1 MHIVSIQGVDNE
13 LQNIDLNNPEF
24 QDAWD
29 VLQHTHRSVFLTGKA
44 GTGKSTFLKFIRDNT
59 KKKTVV
65 LAPTGIAAVN
75 VGGQTMHS
83 FFKIPF
89 KPMLPDDPDYS
100 NPARMRKMLRYTKEK
115 VKLIRELELIIIDEI
130 SMVRADIIDFVD
142 RVLRVYSGNMHEPF
156 GGKQLLLVGDIFQ
169 LEPVVTHDTRDILRR
184 FYRNFFFF
192 NARAF
197 DQINLVAIELRKI
210 YRQSDTD
217 FIALLDR
224 VRINRA
230 TSTDIARLNQRCN
243 PDYQEVSGDFAITL
257 ATRRDTVDSINDE
270 HMKALKTPEYVYEGT
285 IEGDFPENSLP
296 TALNLVL
303 KEGAQVI
310 FIRNDKQGR
319 WCNGTIGIVTR
330 LSENSVFVALET
342 GEEMRVEWEVWEN
355 MQYTYNEKEK
365 KVEEKVLG
373 SFSQIPI
380 KPAWALTVHRSQ
392 GLTFNHV
399 VIDFAGGAF
408 TGGQTYVALSRC
420 TSLEGITLLKPLS
433 ERDIIVNM
441 AVVEFS
447 RQFNNRQI
455 INEAMEQ
462 ERANQLYRRAV
473 HAFDNQEFEDCV
485 NYFADAMKIKDNL
498 QNDAVKRLISRKLNI
513 FKRQIR
519 TIERLKQVI
528 ESQKKT
534 LQELALEYAS
544 MGDQALAL
552 DDSGVVGEGST
563 HYGKRLDDIAIRS
576 AMANY
581 NKALRIVPDCIPA
594 MIGKARLLM
603 TLDQLESAEEE
614 LNKAIE
620 LDKNNYLAH
629 MTMAELMEQLKDVP
643 EAIKSYKRAA
653 RADKKRPEP
662 HERLQTIYEN
672 IGFED
677 LAEEE
682 QEIAER
688 LRKAIYKSKSSKRKK
703 K

>member
-1 MHIVSIQGVDNE
+1 MANDE

-44 GTGKSTFLKFIRDNT
+44 GTGKSTFLKYIRDNT

-89 KPMLPDDPDYS
+89 KPMVPDDPDYA

-142 RVLRVYSGNMHEPF
+142 RVLRVYSGNMREPF
-156 GGKQLLLVGDIFQ
+156 GGKQLLFVGDIFQ

-184 FYRNFFFF
+184 YYRNFFFF

-197 DQINLVAIELRKI
+197 EQINLVPIELRKI
-210 YRQSDTD
+210 YRQSDND

-230 TSTDIARLNQRCN
+230 TAPDMTQLNRRCN
-243 PDYQEVSGDFAITL
+243 PDYQEVNGEFAITL
-257 ATRRDTVDSINDE
+257 AT
-270 HMKALKTPEYVYEGT
+270 MKALKTPEYIYEGV

-296 TALNLVL
+296 TAYRLAL

-319 WCNGTIGIVTR
+319 WCNGTIGRVTR
-330 LSENSVFVALET
+330 LSDQSVYVALED
-342 GEEMRVEWEVWEN
+342 GAEMQVEWEVWEN

-392 GLTFNHV
+392 GLTFNRV

-433 ERDIIVNM
+433 ERDIIVNP

-447 RQFNNRQI
+447 RLFNNRQL

-462 ERANQLYRRAV
+462 ERANQLYRRAI
-473 HAFDNQEFEDCV
+473 HAFDHHEFEDCV
-485 NYFADAMKIKDNL
+485 NYFAEAMKIKDQL
-498 QNDAVKRLISRKLNI
+498 QNEAVKRLISKKLNI
-513 FKRQIR
+513 FKSQLRQ
-519 TIERLKQVI
+519 IERLKQVI
-528 ESQKKT
+528 DSQKKM
-534 LQELALEYAS
+534 LHSLALEYAA

-552 DDSGVVGEGST
+552 DDSGVVGEGGVP
-563 HYGKRLDDIAIRS
+563 YGKRLDDIAIRS
-576 AMANY
+576 ALANY
-581 NKALRIVPDCIPA
+581 NKALKIMPECIEA

-614 LNKAIE
+614 LNNALK
-620 LDKNNYLAH
+620 LDKDCYPAH
-629 MTMAELMEQLKDVP
+629 MTMAELMERHRDIP
-643 EAIKSYKRAA
+643 EAIKSYKKAA
-653 RADKKRPEP
+653 KADKKRPEP
-662 HERLQTIYEN
+662 HEHLQSIYEK
-672 IGFED
+672 IGLDD
-677 LAEEE
+677 LADDE

-688 LRKAIYKSKSSKRKK
+688 LRKNLYKSSKKK
-703 K
+703 KK

>member
-1 MHIVSIQGVDNE
+1 M
-13 LQNIDLNNPEF
+13 QNIDLNNPEF

-44 GTGKSTFLKFIRDNT
+44 GTGKSTFLRYIRDNI

-75 VGGQTMHS
+75 VGGQTIHS

-89 KPMLPDDPDYS
+89 KPMLPDDPDYA
-100 NPARMRKMLRYTKEK
+100 NPARMRKMLRYPKEK
-115 VKLIRELELIIIDEI
+115 VKLIRELDLIIIDEI
-130 SMVRADIIDFVD
+130 SMVRADIIDFID
-142 RVLRVYSGNMHEPF
+142 RVLRVYSGNMREPF

-169 LEPVVTHDTRDILRR
+169 LEPVVTQDMRDILRR
-184 FYRNFFFF
+184 YYKNFFFF

-197 DQINLVAIELRKI
+197 ELINLVAIELRKI
-210 YRQSDTD
+210 YRQSDSD

-224 VRINRA
+224 VRVNRA
-230 TSTDIARLNQRCN
+230 TSSDIARFNKRCN
-243 PDYQEVSGDFAITL
+243 PDYKEVSDEFAITL
-257 ATRRDTVDSINDE
+257 ATRRDTVDAINDE
-270 HMKALKTPEYVYEGT
+270 HMQALKTPEHIYEGA

-296 TALNLVL
+296 TAYHLTL

-310 FIRNDKQGR
+310 FIRNDKSGR
-319 WCNGTIGIVTR
+319 WCNGTIGKVTR
-330 LSENSVFVALET
+330 LNDNSVYVALEN
-342 GEEMRVEWEVWEN
+342 GNEVRVEWEVWEN

-380 KPAWALTVHRSQ
+380 KPAWALTVHKSQ

-433 ERDIIVNM
+433 ERDIIVHM

-462 ERANQLYRRAV
+462 ERANQLYRRAI
-473 HAFDNQEFEDCV
+473 HAFENLEFEDCV
-485 NYFADAMKIKDNL
+485 NYFAEAMKIKDQL
-498 QNDAVKRLISRKLNI
+498 QNEAVKRLISRKLNS
-513 FKRQIR
+513 FKRQMR
-519 TIERLKQVI
+519 TIERLNQVI

-534 LQELALEYAS
+534 LQSLALEYTS
-544 MGDQALAL
+544 MGNQALTFEN
-552 DDSGVVGEGST
+552 DGVVEEGSVP
-563 HYGKRLDDIAIRS
+563 YGNRLDDIAIRS
-576 AMANY
+576 ALANY
-581 NKALRIVPDCIPA
+581 NKALRIMPDCIEA
-594 MIGKARLLM
+594 MIGKARLMILI
-603 TLDQLESAEEE
+603 DQLEGAEEE
-614 LNKAIE
+614 LKKALE

-629 MTMAELMEQLKDVP
+629 MTMADLMERLKDIP
-643 EAIKSYKRAA
+643 EAIKSYKKAA
-653 RADKKRPEP
+653 KADKKQPAP
-662 HERLQTIYEN
+662 HDHLQAIYEK
-672 IGFED
+672 IGFDD
-677 LAEEE
+677 LADEE
-682 QEIAER
+682 QEIAKR
-688 LRKAIYKSKSSKRKK
+688 LRKAIQKTTSRRKK
-703 K
+703 KG

>member
-1 MHIVSIQGVDNE
+1 MADE
-13 LQNIDLNNPEF
+13 LQHIDLDNPEF
-24 QDAWD
+24 QDAWS
-29 VLQHTHRSVFLTGKA
+29 VIRKTHRSVFLTGKA
-44 GTGKSTFLKFIRDNT
+44 GTGKSTFLKYICANT
-59 KKKTVV
+59 TKNHIV

-89 KPMLPDDPDYS
+89 KPMVPDDPDYA
-100 NPARMRKMLRYTKEK
+100 NPTRMRKMLRYTKEK

-142 RVLRVYSGNMHEPF
+142 RVLRVYSGNMREPF

-184 FYRNFFFF
+184 YYKNFFFF

-197 DQINLVAIELRKI
+197 AQINLVAIELRKI
-210 YRQSDTD
+210 YRQSDND

-224 VRINRA
+224 IRINRA
-230 TSTDIARLNQRCN
+230 SSTDIACLNQRCN
-243 PDYQEVSGDFAITL
+243 PDYHEVNDDFVITL

-270 HMKALKTPEYVYEGT
+270 HMKALKTPEYVYEGA

-296 TALNLVL
+296 TAFNLAL

-310 FIRNDKQGR
+310 FIRNDKEGR
-319 WCNGTIGIVTR
+319 WCNGTIARITKLTDTR
-330 LSENSVFVALET
+330 VYVALEN
-342 GEEMRVEWEVWEN
+342 GKEMAVEREIWEN

-392 GLTFNHV
+392 GLTFNKV

-433 ERDIIVNM
+433 ERDIIVSM
-441 AVVEFS
+441 AVVDFS

-455 INEAMEQ
+455 IDEAMEH
-462 ERANQLYRRAV
+462 EHANQLYRRAV
-473 HAFDNQEFEDCV
+473 HAFENQEFEDCV
-485 NYFADAMKIKDNL
+485 NYFADAMKIRDNL
-498 QNDAVKRLISRKLNI
+498 QNPAVKRLISRKLNA
-513 FKRQIR
+513 FKKQVR

-534 LQELALEYAS
+534 LQELALEYVS
-544 MGDQALAL
+544 MGDQALAM
-552 DDSGVVGEGST
+552 DDSGVVEEGSVP
-563 HYGKRLDDIAIRS
+563 YGKRLDDIAIRS
-576 AMANY
+576 ALANY
-581 NKALRIVPDCIPA
+581 NKALRIVPNCIDA

-603 TLDQLESAEEE
+603 ALDQLESAEKE
-614 LNKAIE
+614 LEKALE
-620 LDKNNYLAH
+620 LDKTNYAVLFG
-629 MTMAELMEQLKDVP
+629 MGELMEQLHDVP
-643 EAIKSYKRAA
+643 EAIKFYKKAA
-653 RADKKRPEP
+653 KADKKRPEP
-662 HERLQTIYEN
+662 HDRLQTIYEK
-672 IGFED
+672 IGLDD
-677 LAEEE
+677 LADEE
-682 QEIAER
+682 QEIADR
-688 LRKAIYKSKSSKRKK
+688 LRKAIYKSKSNSKRKK
-703 K
+703 R

>member
-1 MHIVSIQGVDNE
+1 M
-13 LQNIDLNNPEF
+13 
-24 QDAWD
+24 
-29 VLQHTHRSVFLTGKA
+29 LQHTHRSVFLTGKA
-44 GTGKSTFLKFIRDNT
+44 GTGKSTFLRFIRDNT

-142 RVLRVYSGNMHEPF
+142 RVLRVYSGNMREPF

-184 FYRNFFFF
+184 YYKNFFFF

-197 DQINLVAIELRKI
+197 EQINLVPIELRKI
-210 YRQSDTD
+210 YRQSDND
-217 FIALLDR
+217 FIAMLDR
-224 VRINRA
+224 VRVNRA
-230 TSTDIARLNQRCN
+230 TAADMALLNQRWN
-243 PDYQEVSGDFAITL
+243 PDYQEINDGFAITL

-270 HMKALKTPEYVYEGT
+270 HMKALKTPEYVFEGA
-285 IEGDFPENSLP
+285 IEGDFPDNSLP
-296 TALNLVL
+296 TSFHLAL

-310 FIRNDKQGR
+310 FIRNDKEGR
-319 WCNGTIGIVTR
+319 WCNGTIGKVTR
-330 LSENSVFVALET
+330 LTDKSVYVALED
-342 GEEMRVEWEVWEN
+342 GAEMLVEREVWEN
-355 MQYTYNEKEK
+355 MQYSYNEKEK

-373 SFSQIPI
+373 SFSQIPL

-399 VIDFAGGAF
+399 VLDFAGGAF

-447 RQFNNRQI
+447 RQFNNRQL

-473 HAFDNQEFEDCV
+473 HAFDNQEFEECV
-485 NYFADAMKIKDNL
+485 RCFTEAMKIKDNI
-498 QNDAVKRLISRKLNI
+498 QNEAVKRLISRKLNV
-513 FKRQIR
+513 FKRQAR
-519 TIERLKQVI
+519 TIERLQQVI
-528 ESQKKT
+528 DSQKKT
-534 LQELALEYAS
+534 LHELALEYAS
-544 MGDQALAL
+544 MGDQALAI
-552 DDSGVVGEGST
+552 DDGGVVEEGSV
-563 HYGKRLDDIAIRS
+563 HYGRRLDDIAIRS

-581 NKALRIVPDCIPA
+581 NKALRIVPECIEA

-603 TLDQLESAEEE
+603 TLDQLEKAEEE
-614 LNKAIE
+614 LQHALQVDNK
-620 LDKNNYLAH
+620 NYLAL
-629 MTMAELMEQLKDVP
+629 MTMGELMEKFQDVP
-643 EAIKSYKRAA
+643 EAIKAYKNAA
-653 RADKKRPEP
+653 KSDKKRPEP
-662 HERLQTIYEN
+662 HDRLHEIYDR

-677 LAEEE
+677 LADEEL
-682 QEIAER
+682 EIANG
-688 LRKAIYKSKSSKRKK
+688 LRKALYMKNSKK
-703 K
+703 KNP

>member
-1 MHIVSIQGVDNE
+1 MAND
-13 LQNIDLNNPEF
+13 LQHIDLDNPEF
-24 QDAWD
+24 QDAWS
-29 VLQHTHRSVFLTGKA
+29 VLQRTHRSVFLTGKA
-44 GTGKSTFLKFIRDNT
+44 GTGKSTFLKYIRDNI

-89 KPMLPDDPDYS
+89 KPMVPDDPDYA

-142 RVLRVYSGNMHEPF
+142 RVLRVYSGNMREPF

-184 FYRNFFFF
+184 YYRNFFFF

-197 DQINLVAIELRKI
+197 SQINLVAIELRKI
-210 YRQSDTD
+210 YRQSDNA

-230 TSTDIARLNQRCN
+230 SSADMVRLNQRCN
-243 PDYQEVSGDFAITL
+243 PDYQDVSSEFAITL

-296 TALNLVL
+296 TAYRLVL

-319 WCNGTIGIVTR
+319 WCNGTIGKVTR
-330 LSENSVFVALET
+330 LNEQSVFVALEN
-342 GEEMRVEWEVWEN
+342 GNEMRVEWEVWEN

-365 KVEEKVLG
+365 KVEETVLG

-447 RQFNNRQI
+447 HQFNNRQVI
-455 INEAMEQ
+455 DEAMEQ

-473 HAFDNQEFEDCV
+473 HAFDNQEFEECV
-485 NYFADAMKIKDNL
+485 NCFSDAMKIRDNL
-498 QNDAVKRLISRKLNI
+498 QDPTVKRLISRKLNT
-513 FKRQIR
+513 FKQQVRM
-519 TIERLKQVI
+519 IERLKQVI
-528 ESQKKT
+528 EGQKKT
-534 LQELALEYAS
+534 LQELALEYVS
-544 MGDQALAL
+544 MGDQALAM
-552 DDSGVVGEGST
+552 DGSGVVEEGSVP
-563 HYGKRLDDIAIRS
+563 YGKRLDDITIRS
-576 AMANY
+576 ALANY
-581 NKALRIVPDCIPA
+581 NKALRIVPDCIEA
-594 MIGKARLLM
+594 MIGKAKLLM
-603 TLDQLESAEEE
+603 TLDQLDQAKKE
-614 LNKAIE
+614 LERALE
-620 LDKNNYLAH
+620 LDKNNYSAH
-629 MTMAELMEQLKDVP
+629 FFMADLMEQEHDVP
-643 EAIKSYKRAA
+643 EAIKYYKKAA
-653 RADKKRPEP
+653 KADKKRPEP
-662 HERLQTIYEN
+662 HNRLQKIYEK
-672 IGFED
+672 IGLDD
-677 LAEEE
+677 LADEE
-682 QEIAER
+682 QEIANR
-688 LRKAIYKSKSSKRKK
+688 MRRAIYKSKSASKRKK
-703 K
+703 R

>member
-1 MHIVSIQGVDNE
+1 MDNE

-44 GTGKSTFLKFIRDNT
+44 GTGKSTFLRFIRDNT

-89 KPMLPDDPDYS
+89 KPMVPDDPDYA

-115 VKLIRELELIIIDEI
+115 VKLIQQLELIIIDEI

-142 RVLRVYSGNMHEPF
+142 RVLRVYSGNMREPF

-184 FYRNFFFF
+184 YYRNFFFF

-197 DQINLVAIELRKI
+197 AQINLVAIELRKI
-210 YRQSDTD
+210 YRQSDND

-230 TSTDIARLNQRCN
+230 TSADMARLNQRCN
-243 PDYQEVSGDFAITL
+243 PNYQEVNDDFAITL

-270 HMKALKTPEYVYEGT
+270 HMRALKTPEQIYEGE

-296 TALNLVL
+296 TAYNLAL

-310 FIRNDKQGR
+310 FIRNDKDGR
-319 WCNGTIGIVTR
+319 WCNGTIAMVTR
-330 LSENSVFVALET
+330 LSESRVYVALES
-342 GEEMRVEWEVWEN
+342 GEEMAVEPEVWEN

-373 SFSQIPI
+373 SFSQIPL

-392 GLTFNHV
+392 GLTFNKV

-447 RQFNNRQI
+447 RQFNNRQV

-473 HAFDNQEFEDCV
+473 HAFDNQEYEECV
-485 NYFADAMKIKDNL
+485 RCFADAMKIKDNL
-498 QNDAVKRLISRKLNI
+498 QNEAVKRLISKKLNS
-513 FKRQIR
+513 FKKHVR

-534 LQELALEYAS
+534 LQGLALEYAA
-544 MGDQALAL
+544 MGDQALAM
-552 DDSGVVGEGST
+552 DNSGVVEEGRAP
-563 HYGKRLDDIAIRS
+563 YGNRLDDIAIRS
-576 AMANY
+576 ALANY
-581 NKALRIVPDCIPA
+581 NKALRIMPECIEA
-594 MIGKARLLM
+594 MVGKAKLLM
-603 TLDQLESAEEE
+603 TLDQLENAEKDL
-614 LNKAIE
+614 LNALDI
-620 LDKNNYLAH
+620 DKNYYPAH
-629 MTMAELMEQLKDVP
+629 MTMGELMEKLHDIP

-653 RADKKRPEP
+653 KADKKRPEP
-662 HERLQTIYEN
+662 HDRLQAIYEK
-672 IGFED
+672 IGLDD
-677 LAEEE
+677 LADDE
-682 QEIAER
+682 QEIADR
-688 LRKAIYKSKSSKRKK
+688 LRKALYKQSKK
-703 K
+703 KK

>member
-1 MHIVSIQGVDNE
+1 MSSDE
-13 LQNIDLNNPEF
+13 LQHIDLDNPEF
-24 QDAWD
+24 QDAWG
-29 VLQHTHRSVFLTGKA
+29 VLQRTHRSVFLTGKA
-44 GTGKSTFLKFIRDNT
+44 GTGKSTFLKYICANI

-115 VKLIRELELIIIDEI
+115 VKLIQQLDLIVIDEI

-142 RVLRVYSGNMHEPF
+142 RVLRVYSGNMREPF

-184 FYRNFFFF
+184 YYKNFFFF
-192 NARAF
+192 NARVF
-197 DQINLVAIELRKI
+197 EHINLVSIELRKI
-210 YRQSDTD
+210 YRQNDSE
-217 FIALLDR
+217 FISLLDR
-224 VRINRA
+224 VRVNRA
-230 TSTDIARLNQRCN
+230 TQADMARLNQRCN
-243 PDYQEVSGDFAITL
+243 PDYQEVNDQFVITL

-270 HMKALKTPEYVYEGT
+270 HMKALKTPEYVYEGA

-296 TALNLVL
+296 TAFNLAL

-310 FIRNDKQGR
+310 FIRNDKEGR
-319 WCNGTIGIVTR
+319 WCNGTIGKVTR
-330 LSENSVFVALET
+330 LSETSVFVALEN
-342 GEEMRVEWEVWEN
+342 GEEMLVEREVWEN
-355 MQYTYNEKEK
+355 MQYTYNEKDK

-420 TSLEGITLLKPLS
+420 TSMEGITLLKPLS

-455 INEAMEQ
+455 INEAIEQ
-462 ERANQLYRRAV
+462 ERANQLYLRAV
-473 HAFDNQEFEDCV
+473 HAFDHQEYEDCV
-485 NYFADAMKIKDNL
+485 NHFADAMKIKDQL
-498 QNDAVKRLISRKLNI
+498 QNPAVKRLISKKLNT
-513 FKRQIR
+513 FKMKLK
-519 TIERLKQVI
+519 EMDRLRAVI
-528 ESQKKT
+528 ESQKKM
-534 LQELALEYAS
+534 LHSLAQEYAS
-544 MGDQALAL
+544 LGDQALSL
-552 DDSGVVGEGST
+552 DESGVVGEGSAP
-563 HYGKRLDDIAIRS
+563 YGKRLDDIAIRS

-581 NKALRIVPDCIPA
+581 NKALRIMPDCIQA
-594 MIGKARLLM
+594 LLGKARLLM
-603 TLDQLESAEEE
+603 AIDELDSAEQE
-614 LNKAIE
+614 LIKA
-620 LDKNNYLAH
+620 LDLDRNNYQAH
-629 MTMAELMEQLKDVP
+629 VTMGELMEQNRDIP
-643 EAIKSYKRAA
+643 EAIKSYKKAA
-653 RADKKRPEP
+653 KADKIMPLP
-662 HERLQTIYEN
+662 HERLQAIYEK

-677 LAEEE
+677 LAEAE

-688 LRKAIYKSKSSKRKK
+688 LSKALYKSKSKK
-703 K
+703 KKKP

>member
-1 MHIVSIQGVDNE
+1 MVIDE

-29 VLQHTHRSVFLTGKA
+29 VLQRTHRSVFLTGKA
-44 GTGKSTFLKFIRDNT
+44 GTGKSTFLKYIRDNI
-59 KKKTVV
+59 KKKAVV

-89 KPMLPDDPDYS
+89 KPLVPDDPDYA

-115 VKLIRELELIIIDEI
+115 VKLIRELDLIIIDEI

-142 RVLRVYSGNMHEPF
+142 RVLRIYSGNMREPF

-184 FYRNFFFF
+184 YYKNFFFF

-197 DQINLVAIELRKI
+197 EQINLVSIELRKI
-210 YRQSDTD
+210 YRQSDSE

-224 VRINRA
+224 VRVNRA
-230 TSTDIARLNQRCN
+230 THADMLHLNQRCN
-243 PDYQEVSGDFAITL
+243 PDYQEVNDNFAVTL

-270 HMKALKTPEYVYEGT
+270 HMKALKTPEFLYEGV

-296 TALNLVL
+296 TAYNLVL

-310 FIRNDKQGR
+310 FIRNDKDGR
-319 WCNGTIGIVTR
+319 WCNGTIGKVTR
-330 LSENSVFVALET
+330 LSDNSVFVALENGT
-342 GEEMRVEWEVWEN
+342 EMRVGWEVWEN
-355 MQYTYNEKEK
+355 MQYTYNEKDK

-373 SFSQIPI
+373 TFSQIPI

-420 TSLEGITLLKPLS
+420 TSMEGITLLKPLS

-447 RQFNNRQI
+447 RMFNNRQL
-455 INEAMEQ
+455 INEAMEH

-473 HAFDNQEFEDCV
+473 HAFEHQEFEDCV
-485 NYFADAMKIKDNL
+485 NYFAEAMKIKDQL
-498 QNDAVKRLISRKLNI
+498 QNESVKRLISRKLNV
-513 FKRQIR
+513 FKKQVNEIN
-519 TIERLKQVI
+519 RLKQVI
-528 ESQKKT
+528 DSQKKT
-534 LQELALEYAS
+534 LHSLALEYAS
-544 MGDQALAL
+544 LGDQALSI
-552 DDSGVVGEGST
+552 DESGVVGEGSVT
-563 HYGKRLDDIAIRS
+563 YGKRLDDIAIRS
-576 AMANY
+576 ALANY
-581 NKALRIVPDCIPA
+581 NKALRIMPECIEA
-594 MIGKARLLM
+594 MIGKSRLLM
-603 TLDQLESAEEE
+603 AIDQPESAEQE
-614 LNKAIE
+614 LTKVLE
-620 LDKNNYLAH
+620 LDKNNYKAL
-629 MTMAELMEQLKDVP
+629 MVMGELMEHNRDIP
-643 EAIKSYKRAA
+643 EAIKSYKKASK
-653 RADKKRPEP
+653 ADKSQPGP
-662 HERLQTIYEN
+662 HDRLQAIYES
-672 IGFED
+672 IGFDD
-677 LAEEE
+677 LAEKE
-682 QEIAER
+682 QEIAAR
-688 LRKAIYKSKSSKRKK
+688 LRKAMYKSKKRKK
-703 K
+703 

>member
-1 MHIVSIQGVDNE
+1 MAND
-13 LQNIDLNNPEF
+13 LQHIDLDNPEF
-24 QDAWD
+24 QDAWS
-29 VLQHTHRSVFLTGKA
+29 VISKTHSSVFLTGKA
-44 GTGKSTFLKFIRDNT
+44 GTGKSTFLKYICANT
-59 KKKTVV
+59 KKEHVV

-75 VGGQTMHS
+75 VGGQTLHS

-89 KPMLPDDPDYS
+89 KPMVPDDPDYA

-115 VKLIRELELIIIDEI
+115 VKLIQKLELIIIDEI

-142 RVLRVYSGNMHEPF
+142 RVLRVYSGNMREPF

-184 FYRNFFFF
+184 YYKNFFFF

-210 YRQSDTD
+210 YRQNDSR

-224 VRINRA
+224 VRVNQA
-230 TSTDIARLNQRCN
+230 SPTDIACLNQRCA
-243 PDYQEVSGDFAITL
+243 PDYREVSDHFAITL

-270 HMKALKTPEYVYEGT
+270 HMKALKTPEYVYEGA

-296 TALNLVL
+296 TAYHLAL

-310 FIRNDKQGR
+310 FIRNDKEGR
-319 WCNGTIGIVTR
+319 WYNGTIAKVTR
-330 LSENSVFVALET
+330 LTDTAVYVALED
-342 GEEMRVEWEVWEN
+342 GEEMTVEREVWEN

-373 SFSQIPI
+373 SFAQIPI

-392 GLTFNHV
+392 GLTFNNV
-399 VIDFAGGAF
+399 IIDFAGGAF

-420 TSLEGITLLKPLS
+420 TTMEGITLLKPLS

-455 INEAMEQ
+455 INEAMQ
-462 ERANQLYRRAV
+462 NERANQLYRRAV
-473 HAFDNQEFEDCV
+473 HAFDNQEFEECV
-485 NYFADAMKIKDNL
+485 KCFADAMKLRDNL
-498 QNDAVKRLISRKLNI
+498 QNPAVKRLISKKLNI
-513 FKRQIR
+513 FKKQIR

-528 ESQKKT
+528 DSQKKT
-534 LQELALEYAS
+534 LQELALEYVS
-544 MGDQALAL
+544 MGDQALAM
-552 DDSGVVGEGST
+552 DDSGVVEEGSV

-576 AMANY
+576 ALANY
-581 NKALRIVPDCIPA
+581 NKALRIVPDCIDA

-603 TLDQLESAEEE
+603 ALDQLESAEKE
-614 LNKAIE
+614 LKKALE
-620 LDKNNYLAH
+620 LGKNNYSVLFS
-629 MTMAELMEQLKDVP
+629 MGELMEQLHDVP
-643 EAIKSYKRAA
+643 EAIKFHKRAA
-653 RADKKRPEP
+653 KADKKRPEP
-662 HERLQTIYEN
+662 HDQLQAIYEK
-672 IGFED
+672 IGLDD
-677 LAEEE
+677 LADEEK
-682 QEIAER
+682 EIADR
-688 LRKAIYKSKSSKRKK
+688 LRKAIYKSKSGSKRKK
-703 K
+703 R

>member
-1 MHIVSIQGVDNE
+1 MANEE

-44 GTGKSTFLKFIRDNT
+44 GTGKSTFLKYIRDNT

-89 KPMLPDDPDYS
+89 KPMVPDDPDYS

-115 VKLIRELELIIIDEI
+115 VKLIQQLELIIIDEI

-142 RVLRVYSGNMHEPF
+142 RVLRVYSGNMREPF
-156 GGKQLLLVGDIFQ
+156 GGKQLLFVGDIFQ

-184 FYRNFFFF
+184 YYRNFFFF

-197 DQINLVAIELRKI
+197 EQINLVPIELRKI
-210 YRQSDTD
+210 YRQSDSD

-230 TSTDIARLNQRCN
+230 TPADMSRLNLRCN
-243 PDYQEVSGDFAITL
+243 PDYQEVNGEFAITL

-270 HMKALKTPEYVYEGT
+270 HMKALKTPEFVYEGV

-296 TALNLVL
+296 TAFQLAL

-319 WCNGTIGIVTR
+319 WCNGTIGRVTR
-330 LSENSVFVALET
+330 LSDQSVYVALEN
-342 GEEMRVEWEVWEN
+342 GAEMQVEWEIWEN
-355 MQYTYNEKEK
+355 MQYSYNEKEK

-373 SFSQIPI
+373 SFSQLPL

-392 GLTFNHV
+392 GLTFSRV

-433 ERDIIVNM
+433 ERDIIVNP

-447 RQFNNRQI
+447 RQFNNRQL

-462 ERANQLYRRAV
+462 ERANQLYRRAI
-473 HAFDNQEFEDCV
+473 HAFDHHEYEDCV
-485 NYFADAMKIKDNL
+485 NYFADAMKIKDEL
-498 QNDAVKRLISRKLNI
+498 QNEAVKRLISKKLNS
-513 FKRQIR
+513 FKSQLR
-519 TIERLKQVI
+519 TIERLKEVI

-534 LQELALEYAS
+534 LQSLALEYVA

-552 DDSGVVGEGST
+552 DESGVVGEGSVP
-563 HYGKRLDDIAIRS
+563 YGKRLDDIAIRS
-576 AMANY
+576 ALANY
-581 NKALRIVPDCIPA
+581 NKALRIMPDCIDA
-594 MIGKARLLM
+594 MIGKAALLM
-603 TLDQLESAEEE
+603 TLDQLESAEDE
-614 LNKAIE
+614 LKKALE
-620 LDKNNYLAH
+620 LDKNCYQAH
-629 MTMAELMEQLKDVP
+629 MVMAELMEKMRDIP
-643 EAIKSYKRAA
+643 EAIKSYKKAA
-653 RADKKRPEP
+653 KADKKRPEP
-662 HERLQTIYEN
+662 HERLQSIYEK
-672 IGFED
+672 IGLDD
-677 LAEEE
+677 LAEDE

-688 LRKAIYKSKSSKRKK
+688 LRKALYKSAKRKK

>member
-1 MHIVSIQGVDNE
+1 MLGTAVANDE

-29 VLQHTHRSVFLTGKA
+29 VLQRTHRSVFLTGKA
-44 GTGKSTFLKFIRDNT
+44 GTGKSTFLRFIRENT

-89 KPMLPDDPDYS
+89 KPMLPDDPDYA

-142 RVLRVYSGNMHEPF
+142 RVLRVYSGNMREPF

-169 LEPVVTHDTRDILRR
+169 LEPVVTHDTKDILRR
-184 FYRNFFFF
+184 YYKNFFFF

-197 DQINLVAIELRKI
+197 DQIYLVPIELRKI
-210 YRQSDTD
+210 YRQSDND

-224 VRINRA
+224 VRVNRA
-230 TSTDIARLNQRCN
+230 TAADIARLNQRCN
-243 PDYQEVSGDFAITL
+243 PDYKEVNDEFAITL

-270 HMKALKTPEYVYEGT
+270 HMQALKTPEFLYEGV

-319 WCNGTIGIVTR
+319 WCNGTIGKVTR
-330 LSENSVFVALET
+330 LSDSSVFVALEN
-342 GEEMRVEWEVWEN
+342 GNEIRVEWEVWEN

-420 TSLEGITLLKPLS
+420 TTLEGITLLKPLS

-441 AVVEFS
+441 AVVDFS

-473 HAFDNQEFEDCV
+473 HAFDNQEFGDCV
-485 NYFADAMKIKDNL
+485 NYFAEAMKIKDNL
-498 QNDAVKRLISRKLNI
+498 QNDAVKRLISRKLNS
-513 FKRQIR
+513 FKKHLL
-519 TIERLKQVI
+519 TIDRLKEVI
-528 ESQKKT
+528 ESQKKM
-534 LQELALEYAS
+534 LHSLALEYAA

-552 DDSGVVGEGST
+552 DESGVVGEGGVP
-563 HYGKRLDDIAIRS
+563 YNKRLDDITIRS

-581 NKALRIVPDCIPA
+581 NKALRIMPECVEA
-594 MIGKARLLM
+594 MIGKAKLLM

-614 LNKAIE
+614 LIKA
-620 LDKNNYLAH
+620 LNQDKNCYPAH
-629 MTMAELMEQLKDVP
+629 MAMAELMERFRDIP
-643 EAIKSYKRAA
+643 EAIKAYKRAA
-653 RADKKRPEP
+653 KADKKRPEP
-662 HERLQTIYEN
+662 HDRLQNIYEK
-672 IGFED
+672 IGLED

-688 LRKAIYKSKSSKRKK
+688 LRKTLYKPSAKRKK

>member
-1 MHIVSIQGVDNE
+1 MANDE
-13 LQNIDLNNPEF
+13 LHHIDLNNPEF

-44 GTGKSTFLKFIRDNT
+44 GTGKSTFLRFIRDNI

-89 KPMLPDDPDYS
+89 KPMVPDDPDYS

-142 RVLRVYSGNMHEPF
+142 RVLRVYSGNMREPF

-169 LEPVVTHDTRDILRR
+169 LEPVITHDARDILRR
-184 FYRNFFFF
+184 YYRNFFFF
-192 NARAF
+192 NAHAF
-197 DQINLVAIELRKI
+197 EQINLVSIELRKI
-210 YRQSDTD
+210 YRQTD
-217 FIALLDR
+217 SYFIALLDR
-224 VRINRA
+224 VRVNCA
-230 TSTDIARLNQRCN
+230 TANDMAILNQRYN
-243 PDYQEVSGDFAITL
+243 IDYQEVGNEFAITL

-270 HMKALKTPEYVYEGT
+270 HMKALKTPEFVYEGA

-310 FIRNDKQGR
+310 FIRNDKKGR
-319 WCNGTIGIVTR
+319 WCNGTIGRVTC
-330 LSENSVFVALET
+330 LSDQTVYVALED
-342 GEEMRVEWEVWEN
+342 GDEVQVEWEVWEN

-392 GLTFNHV
+392 GLTFNRV

-433 ERDIIVNM
+433 ERDIIVNP

-447 RQFNNRQI
+447 RQFNDRQR

-485 NYFADAMKIKDNL
+485 SYFAEAMKIKDKL
-498 QNDAVKRLISRKLNI
+498 QNEAVKRLISRKLYS
-513 FKRQIR
+513 FKKHVR
-519 TIERLKQVI
+519 TIERMKQVI
-528 ESQKKT
+528 ENQKKT
-534 LQELALEYAS
+534 LQSLAMEYAS

-552 DDSGVVGEGST
+552 DESGVVGEGSA
-563 HYGKRLDDIAIRS
+563 HYGKRLDDVAIRS
-576 AMANY
+576 ALANY
-581 NKALRIVPDCIPA
+581 NKALRIMPDCIDA
-594 MIGKARLLM
+594 MVGKARLLM
-603 TLDQLESAEEE
+603 TLDQLESAETE
-614 LNKAIE
+614 LNNAISVDENCYRAWMTFGE
-620 LDKNNYLAH
+620 LY
-629 MTMAELMEQLKDVP
+629 ELLHDVP
-643 EAIKSYKRAA
+643 EAIKAYKKAA
-653 RADKKRPEP
+653 KVDKKQPAP
-662 HERLQTIYEN
+662 HERLQAIYEK

-677 LAEEE
+677 LAEDE

-688 LRKAIYKSKSSKRKK
+688 LRKALYRQANKK
-703 K
+703 KKK

>member
-1 MHIVSIQGVDNE
+1 ME
-13 LQNIDLNNPEF
+13 NIDLNNPEF

-44 GTGKSTFLKFIRDNT
+44 GTGKSTFLKYIRANT
-59 KKKTVV
+59 KKKTIV

-89 KPMLPDDPDYS
+89 KPMVPDDPDYS

-142 RVLRVYSGNMHEPF
+142 RVLRVYSGNMREPF

-169 LEPVVTHDTRDILRR
+169 LEPVVTHDMRDILRR
-184 FYRNFFFF
+184 YYQNFFFF

-197 DQINLVAIELRKI
+197 EQINLVPIELRKI
-210 YRQSDTD
+210 YRQSDSD

-230 TSTDIARLNQRCN
+230 TTADISRLNQRCN
-243 PDYQEVSGDFAITL
+243 PDYQEINDSFVITL

-270 HMKALKTPEYVYEGT
+270 HMNALKTPESVYEGA

-296 TALNLVL
+296 TAYNLVI

-310 FIRNDKQGR
+310 FIRNDKEGR
-319 WCNGTIGIVTR
+319 WCNGTIGLVTHLTSDR
-330 LSENSVFVALET
+330 VFVALES
-342 GEEMRVEWEVWEN
+342 GEEMEVMPEIWEN
-355 MQYTYNEKEK
+355 MQYSYNEKEK

-373 SFSQIPI
+373 TFTQIPL
-380 KPAWALTVHRSQ
+380 KPAWALTVHKSQ
-392 GLTFNHV
+392 GLTFNRV

-441 AVVEFS
+441 AVVDFS

-455 INEAMEQ
+455 INDAMEQ

-473 HAFDNQEFEDCV
+473 HAFDHHEFEECV
-485 NYFADAMKIKDNL
+485 RCFTEAMKIKDSI
-498 QNDAVKRLISRKLNI
+498 QDEAVKRLIIIKLNT
-513 FKRQIR
+513 FKKQLR
-519 TIERLKQVI
+519 TIERLQEVI
-528 ESQKKT
+528 DSQQKM
-534 LQELALEYAS
+534 LRELALEYAT
-544 MGDQALAL
+544 MGDQALAM
-552 DDSGVVGEGST
+552 DGVVGEGSVT
-563 HYGKRLDDIAIRS
+563 YGMRHDDIAIRS
-576 AMANY
+576 ALANY
-581 NKALRIVPDCIPA
+581 NKALRILPDCLPA
-594 MIGKARLLM
+594 MLGKARLM
-603 TLDQLESAEEE
+603 MALDQFETAEQELKNALE
-614 LNKAIE
+614 I
-620 LDKNNYLAH
+620 DKNCYEAH
-629 MTMAELMEQLKDVP
+629 MILGELREQQSDIPK
-643 EAIKSYKRAA
+643 AIKSYKRAA
-653 RADKKRPEP
+653 KADKKQPGP
-662 HERLQTIYEN
+662 HERLQAIYEKV
-672 IGFED
+672 GLDD
-677 LAEEE
+677 LADEE
-682 QEIAER
+682 QEIAQR
-688 LRKAIYKSKSSKRKK
+688 LRKALFKSKSKRKK

>member
-1 MHIVSIQGVDNE
+1 MADE
-13 LQNIDLNNPEF
+13 LQHIDLDNPEF
-24 QDAWD
+24 QDAWS
-29 VLQHTHRSVFLTGKA
+29 VIRKTHRSVFLTGKA
-44 GTGKSTFLKFIRDNT
+44 GTGKSTFLKYICANT
-59 KKKTVV
+59 TKNHIV

-89 KPMLPDDPDYS
+89 KPMVPDDPDYA
-100 NPARMRKMLRYTKEK
+100 NPTRMRKMLRYTKEK

-142 RVLRVYSGNMHEPF
+142 RVLRVYSGNMREPF

-184 FYRNFFFF
+184 YYKNFFFF

-197 DQINLVAIELRKI
+197 AQINLVAIELRKI
-210 YRQSDTD
+210 YRQSDND

-224 VRINRA
+224 IRINRA
-230 TSTDIARLNQRCN
+230 SSTDIARLNQRCN
-243 PDYQEVSGDFAITL
+243 PDYHEVNDDFVITL
-257 ATRRDTVDSINDE
+257 ATRRDTVDSINDD
-270 HMKALKTPEYVYEGT
+270 HMKALKTPEYVYEGA

-296 TALNLVL
+296 TAYNLAL

-310 FIRNDKQGR
+310 FIRNDKEGR
-319 WCNGTIGIVTR
+319 WCNGTIARITKLTDTR
-330 LSENSVFVALET
+330 VYVALEN
-342 GEEMRVEWEVWEN
+342 GKEMAVEREIWEN

-392 GLTFNHV
+392 GLTFNKV

-433 ERDIIVNM
+433 ERDIIVSM
-441 AVVEFS
+441 AVVDFS

-455 INEAMEQ
+455 IDEAMEH

-485 NYFADAMKIKDNL
+485 NCFADAMKIRDNL
-498 QNDAVKRLISRKLNI
+498 QNPAVKRLITRKLNT
-513 FKRQIR
+513 FKKQVR

-534 LQELALEYAS
+534 LQELALEYVS
-544 MGDQALAL
+544 MGDQALAM
-552 DDSGVVGEGST
+552 DDSGVVEEGSVP
-563 HYGKRLDDIAIRS
+563 YGKRLDDIAIRS
-576 AMANY
+576 ALANY
-581 NKALRIVPDCIPA
+581 NKAMRIVPDCIDA

-603 TLDQLESAEEE
+603 ALDQLEGAEKE
-614 LNKAIE
+614 LEKALE
-620 LDKNNYLAH
+620 LDKNNYAVLFG
-629 MTMAELMEQLKDVP
+629 MGELMEQLRDVP
-643 EAIKSYKRAA
+643 EAIKFNKKAA
-653 RADKKRPEP
+653 KADKKRPEP
-662 HERLQTIYEN
+662 HDRLQAIYEK
-672 IGFED
+672 IGLDD
-677 LAEEE
+677 LADEE
-682 QEIAER
+682 QEIADR
-688 LRKAIYKSKSSKRKK
+688 LRKAIYKSKSNSKRKK
-703 K
+703 R

>member
-1 MHIVSIQGVDNE
+1 MDNE

-44 GTGKSTFLKFIRDNT
+44 GTGKSTFLRFIRDNT

-89 KPMLPDDPDYS
+89 KPMVPDDPDYA

-115 VKLIRELELIIIDEI
+115 VKLIQQLELIIIDEI

-142 RVLRVYSGNMHEPF
+142 RVLRVYSGNMREPF

-184 FYRNFFFF
+184 YYRNFFFF

-197 DQINLVAIELRKI
+197 AQINLVAIELRKI
-210 YRQSDTD
+210 YRQSDND

-230 TSTDIARLNQRCN
+230 TSADMARLNQRCN
-243 PDYQEVSGDFAITL
+243 PNYQEVNDDFAITL

-270 HMKALKTPEYVYEGT
+270 HMRALKTPEQIYEGE

-296 TALNLVL
+296 TAYNLAL

-310 FIRNDKQGR
+310 FIRNDKDGR
-319 WCNGTIGIVTR
+319 WCNGTIAMVTR
-330 LSENSVFVALET
+330 LSESRVYVALES
-342 GEEMRVEWEVWEN
+342 GEEMAVEPEVWEN

-365 KVEEKVLG
+365 KVKEKVLG
-373 SFSQIPI
+373 SFSQIPL

-392 GLTFNHV
+392 GLTFNKV

-447 RQFNNRQI
+447 RQFNNRQV

-473 HAFDNQEFEDCV
+473 HAFDNQEYEECV
-485 NYFADAMKIKDNL
+485 RCFADAMKIKDNL
-498 QNDAVKRLISRKLNI
+498 QNEAVKRLISKKLNS
-513 FKRQIR
+513 FKKHVRI
-519 TIERLKQVI
+519 IERLKQVI

-534 LQELALEYAS
+534 LQGLALEYAA
-544 MGDQALAL
+544 MGDQALAM
-552 DDSGVVGEGST
+552 DNSGVVEEGRAP
-563 HYGKRLDDIAIRS
+563 YGNRLDDIAIRS
-576 AMANY
+576 ALANY
-581 NKALRIVPDCIPA
+581 NKALRIMPECIEA
-594 MIGKARLLM
+594 MVGKAKLLM
-603 TLDQLESAEEE
+603 TLDQLENAEKDL
-614 LNKAIE
+614 LNALDI
-620 LDKNNYLAH
+620 DKNYYPAH
-629 MTMAELMEQLKDVP
+629 MTMGELMEKLHDIP

-653 RADKKRPEP
+653 KADKKRPEP
-662 HERLQTIYEN
+662 HDRLQAIYEK
-672 IGFED
+672 IGLDD
-677 LAEEE
+677 LADDE
-682 QEIAER
+682 QEIADR
-688 LRKAIYKSKSSKRKK
+688 LRKALYKQSKK
-703 K
+703 KK

>member
-1 MHIVSIQGVDNE
+1 VSSDD
-13 LQNIDLNNPEF
+13 LQHIDLDNPEF
-24 QDAWD
+24 QDAWG
-29 VLQHTHRSVFLTGKA
+29 VLQCTHRSVFLTGKA
-44 GTGKSTFLKFIRDNT
+44 GTGKSTFLKYICANI

-115 VKLIRELELIIIDEI
+115 VKLIQQLDLIVIDEI

-142 RVLRVYSGNMHEPF
+142 RVLRVYSGNMREPF

-184 FYRNFFFF
+184 YYKNFFFF
-192 NARAF
+192 NARVF
-197 DQINLVAIELRKI
+197 EHINLVSIELRKI
-210 YRQSDTD
+210 YRQNDSE
-217 FIALLDR
+217 FISLLDR
-224 VRINRA
+224 VRVNRA
-230 TSTDIARLNQRCN
+230 TQADMARLNQRCN
-243 PDYQEVSGDFAITL
+243 PDYQEVNDQFVITL

-270 HMKALKTPEYVYEGT
+270 HMKALKTPEYVYEGA

-296 TALNLVL
+296 TAFNLAL

-310 FIRNDKQGR
+310 FIRNDKEGR
-319 WCNGTIGIVTR
+319 WCNGTIGKVTR
-330 LSENSVFVALET
+330 LSDTSVFVALEN
-342 GEEMRVEWEVWEN
+342 GEEMLVEREVWEN
-355 MQYTYNEKEK
+355 MQYTYNEKDK

-420 TSLEGITLLKPLS
+420 TSMEGITLLKPLS

-455 INEAMEQ
+455 INEAIEQ
-462 ERANQLYRRAV
+462 ERANQLYLRAV
-473 HAFDNQEFEDCV
+473 HAFDHQEYEDCV
-485 NYFADAMKIKDNL
+485 NYFADAMKIKDQL
-498 QNDAVKRLISRKLNI
+498 QNPAVKRLISKKLNT
-513 FKRQIR
+513 FKVKLK
-519 TIERLKQVI
+519 EMDRLRAVI
-528 ESQKKT
+528 ESQKKM
-534 LQELALEYAS
+534 LHSLALEYAS
-544 MGDQALAL
+544 LGDQALSL
-552 DDSGVVGEGST
+552 DESGVVGEGSAP
-563 HYGKRLDDIAIRS
+563 YGKRLDDIAIRS

-581 NKALRIVPDCIPA
+581 NKALRIMPDCIQA
-594 MIGKARLLM
+594 LLGKARLLM
-603 TLDQLESAEEE
+603 AIDELDSAEQE
-614 LNKAIE
+614 LIKA
-620 LDKNNYLAH
+620 LDLDRNNYQAH
-629 MTMAELMEQLKDVP
+629 VTMGELMEQNRDIP
-643 EAIKSYKRAA
+643 EAIKSYKKAA
-653 RADKKRPEP
+653 KADKKMPLP
-662 HERLQTIYEN
+662 HERLQAIYEK

-677 LAEEE
+677 LAEAE

-688 LRKAIYKSKSSKRKK
+688 LRKALYKSKSKK
-703 K
+703 KKKP

>member
-1 MHIVSIQGVDNE
+1 MEDD
-13 LQNIDLNNPEF
+13 LQHIDLNNPEF

-29 VLQHTHRSVFLTGKA
+29 MLQRTHRSVFLTGKA
-44 GTGKSTFLKFIRDNT
+44 GTGKSTFLKYIRDNI

-100 NPARMRKMLRYTKEK
+100 NPARMRKMLRYPKEK
-115 VKLIRELELIIIDEI
+115 VKLIQQLELIIIDEI

-142 RVLRVYSGNMHEPF
+142 RVLRVYSGNMREPF

-169 LEPVVTHDTRDILRR
+169 LEPVVTSDSRDILRR
-184 FYRNFFFF
+184 YYRNFFFF

-197 DQINLVAIELRKI
+197 EQINLVSIELRKI
-210 YRQSDTD
+210 YRQSDSD

-224 VRINRA
+224 VRVNRA
-230 TSTDIARLNQRCN
+230 SAADMARLNQRCN
-243 PDYQEVSGDFAITL
+243 PDYQDVNDEFAITL

-270 HMKALKTPEYVYEGT
+270 HMKALKTPEFVYEGA
-285 IEGDFPENSLP
+285 IDGDFPENSLP
-296 TALNLVL
+296 TAFNLVL

-310 FIRNDKQGR
+310 FIRNDKEGR
-319 WCNGTIGIVTR
+319 WYNGTIGRVTR
-330 LSENSVFVALET
+330 LTDARVIVALET
-342 GEEMRVEWEVWEN
+342 GVEMPVEREVWEN

-392 GLTFNHV
+392 GLTFNRV
-399 VIDFAGGAF
+399 VLDFAGGAF

-447 RQFNNRQI
+447 RQFNNRQM

-462 ERANQLYRRAV
+462 ERANNLYRRAI

-485 NYFADAMKIKDNL
+485 NFFAEAMKIKDQL
-498 QNDAVKRLISRKLNI
+498 QNPAVKRLISRKLNT
-513 FKRQIR
+513 FK
-519 TIERLKQVI
+519 KQVKEI
-528 ESQKKT
+528 ARLNQVIDSQKKT
-534 LQELALEYAS
+534 LHSLALEFAS
-544 MGDQALAL
+544 LGDQALSI
-552 DDSGVVGEGST
+552 DDSGVVEEGSVP
-563 HYGKRLDDIAIRS
+563 YGKRLDDIAIKS
-576 AMANY
+576 ALANY
-581 NKALRIVPDCIPA
+581 NKALRIMPDCIEA
-594 MIGKARLLM
+594 MIGKACLLIAI
-603 TLDQLESAEEE
+603 DQLDSAEQE
-614 LNKAIE
+614 LTKALE
-620 LDKNNYLAH
+620 LDKTNYRAL
-629 MTMAELMEQLKDVP
+629 MTMAELMEQNRDIP
-643 EAIKSYKRAA
+643 EAIKSYKKAA
-653 RADKKRPEP
+653 KADKKQPAP
-662 HERLQTIYEN
+662 HDRLQMIYEK

-682 QEIAER
+682 QEIADR
-688 LRKAIYKSKSSKRKK
+688 LRNALYKSKSNKRKR
-703 K
+703 

>member
-1 MHIVSIQGVDNE
+1 MALDE

-29 VLQHTHRSVFLTGKA
+29 VLQRTHRSVFLTGKA
-44 GTGKSTFLKFIRDNT
+44 GTGKSTFLRFIRDNI
-59 KKKTVV
+59 KKHTVV

-89 KPMLPDDPDYS
+89 KPMLPDDPDYA
-100 NPARMRKMLRYTKEK
+100 NPTRMRKMLRYTKEK
-115 VKLIRELELIIIDEI
+115 VKLIKQLELIIIDEI

-142 RVLRVYSGNMHEPF
+142 RVLRVYSGNMREPF

-184 FYRNFFFF
+184 YYKNFFFF

-197 DQINLVAIELRKI
+197 DQINLVSIELRKI
-210 YRQSDTD
+210 YRQSDND

-224 VRINRA
+224 VRVNRA
-230 TSTDIARLNQRCN
+230 TANDIARLNQRCN
-243 PDYQEVSGDFAITL
+243 PDYQEINDEFVITL

-270 HMKALKTPEYVYEGT
+270 HMKALKTPEHVYEGA
-285 IEGDFPENSLP
+285 IDGDFPDNSLP
-296 TALNLVL
+296 TAYFLAL

-310 FIRNDKQGR
+310 FIRNDKEGR
-319 WCNGTIGIVTR
+319 WCNGTIGRITR
-330 LSENSVFVALET
+330 LNDNSVYVALET
-342 GEEMRVEWEVWEN
+342 GEEMRVEREIWEN
-355 MQYTYNEKEK
+355 VQYTYNEKEK

-373 SFSQIPI
+373 SFAQIPI

-392 GLTFNHV
+392 GLTFNRV

-433 ERDIIVNM
+433 ERDIIVHM
-441 AVVEFS
+441 AVVDFS
-447 RQFNNRQI
+447 RQFNNRQL

-473 HAFDNQEFEDCV
+473 HSFENQEFEDCV
-485 NYFADAMKIKDNL
+485 NYFAEAMKIKDQL
-498 QNDAVKRLISRKLNI
+498 QSETVKRLISRKLNS
-513 FKRQIR
+513 FKKKARE
-519 TIERLKQVI
+519 IERLKEVI

-534 LQELALEYAS
+534 LQSLALEYAAL
-544 MGDQALAL
+544 GDQALSM
-552 DDSGVVGEGST
+552 DESRVVEEGSVP
-563 HYGKRLDDIAIRS
+563 YGKPLDDIAIRS
-576 AMANY
+576 ALANY
-581 NKALRIVPDCIPA
+581 NKALRIMPECVDAI
-594 MIGKARLLM
+594 IGKARLLM
-603 TLDQLESAEEE
+603 TLDQPESAEEE
-614 LNKAIE
+614 LKKALE
-620 LDKNNYLAH
+620 VDKNNYRAH
-629 MTMAELMEQLKDVP
+629 MTMAELMEQQHDVP

-653 RADKKRPEP
+653 KADKNRPEP
-662 HERLQTIYEN
+662 LDRLNAIFEK

-677 LAEEE
+677 LADEEKM
-682 QEIAER
+682 IADR
-688 LRKAIYKSKSSKRKK
+688 LRQELYKPTSKKRKK

>member
-1 MHIVSIQGVDNE
+1 VANE
-13 LQNIDLNNPEF
+13 PSQNIDLNNPEF

-59 KKKTVV
+59 LKKTVV

-89 KPMLPDDPDYS
+89 KPMLPDDPDYA

-115 VKLIRELELIIIDEI
+115 VKLIQQLELIIIDEI

-142 RVLRVYSGNMHEPF
+142 RVLRVYSGNMREPF

-184 FYRNFFFF
+184 YYKNFFFF

-197 DQINLVAIELRKI
+197 EQINMVSIELRKI
-210 YRQSDTD
+210 YRQSDHD

-230 TSTDIARLNQRCN
+230 TAADMNCINQRCN
-243 PDYQEVSGDFAITL
+243 PDYQEVNNEFAITL

-270 HMKALKTPEYVYEGT
+270 HMKALKTPEYVYEGV
-285 IEGDFPENSLP
+285 IEGDFPDNSLP

-319 WCNGTIGIVTR
+319 WYNGSIGKVTR
-330 LSENSVFVALET
+330 LNDQSVYVALEN
-342 GEEMRVEWEVWEN
+342 GAEMMVEWEVWEN
-355 MQYTYNEKEK
+355 MQYSYNEKK
-365 KVEEKVLG
+365 KVVEEKVLG

-392 GLTFNHV
+392 GLTFNRV

-420 TSLEGITLLKPLS
+420 TSIDGITLLKPLS
-433 ERDIIVNM
+433 ERDIIVNP

-447 RQFNNRQI
+447 RQFNNRQL

-473 HAFDNQEFEDCV
+473 HAFDHHEFEDCV
-485 NYFADAMKIKDNL
+485 NYFAEAMKINDQL
-498 QNDAVKRLISRKLNI
+498 QDGAVKRLISKKLNI
-513 FKRQIR
+513 FNGQLRQID
-519 TIERLKQVI
+519 RLQQVI
-528 ESQKKT
+528 ESQKKM
-534 LQELALEYAS
+534 LHSLALEYAA
-544 MGDQALAL
+544 MGDQALSL
-552 DDSGVVGEGST
+552 DEESGVVGEGSVS
-563 HYGKRLDDIAIRS
+563 YGKRLDDIAIRS
-576 AMANY
+576 ALANY
-581 NKALRIVPDCIPA
+581 NKALKIMPECIEA
-594 MIGKARLLM
+594 MVGKAKLLM

-614 LNKAIE
+614 LTAALKY
-620 LDKNNYLAH
+620 DKNCYPAH
-629 MTMAELMEQLKDVP
+629 MVMAKLMERMRDIP
-643 EAIKSYKRAA
+643 EAIKSYKRAVK
-653 RADKKRPEP
+653 ADKKRPEP
-662 HERLQTIYEN
+662 HERLQGIYEK
-672 IGFED
+672 IGLDD
-677 LAEEE
+677 LAEDE
-682 QEIAER
+682 QEIADR
-688 LRKAIYKSKSSKRKK
+688 LRKALYKKSSNKK

>member
-1 MHIVSIQGVDNE
+1 MANDE

-44 GTGKSTFLKFIRDNT
+44 GTGKSTFLKYIRDNT

-89 KPMLPDDPDYS
+89 KPMVPDDPDYA

-115 VKLIRELELIIIDEI
+115 VKLIQQLELIIIDEI

-142 RVLRVYSGNMHEPF
+142 RVLRVYSGNMREPF
-156 GGKQLLLVGDIFQ
+156 GGKQLLFVGDIFQ

-184 FYRNFFFF
+184 YYRNFFFF

-197 DQINLVAIELRKI
+197 EQINLVPIELRKI
-210 YRQSDTD
+210 YRQSDSD

-230 TSTDIARLNQRCN
+230 TPADMNHLNQRCN
-243 PDYQEVSGDFAITL
+243 PDYQEVNGEFAITL

-270 HMKALKTPEYVYEGT
+270 HMKALKTPEFVYEGV

-296 TALNLVL
+296 TAFQLAL

-319 WCNGTIGIVTR
+319 WCNGTIGRVTR
-330 LSENSVFVALET
+330 LSDQSVYVALEN
-342 GEEMRVEWEVWEN
+342 GAEMQVEWEIWEN
-355 MQYTYNEKEK
+355 MQYSYNEKEK

-373 SFSQIPI
+373 SFSQLPL

-392 GLTFNHV
+392 GLTFSRV

-433 ERDIIVNM
+433 ERDIIVNP

-447 RQFNNRQI
+447 RQFNNRQL

-462 ERANQLYRRAV
+462 ERANQLYRRAI
-473 HAFDNQEFEDCV
+473 HAFDHHEYEDCV
-485 NYFADAMKIKDNL
+485 NYFADAMKIKDEL
-498 QNDAVKRLISRKLNI
+498 QNEAVKRLISKKLNS
-513 FKRQIR
+513 FKRQLR
-519 TIERLKQVI
+519 TIERLKEVI

-534 LQELALEYAS
+534 LQSLALEYVA

-552 DDSGVVGEGST
+552 DESGVVGEGSVP
-563 HYGKRLDDIAIRS
+563 YGKRLDDIAIRS
-576 AMANY
+576 ALANY
-581 NKALRIVPDCIPA
+581 NKALRIMPDCIDA
-594 MIGKARLLM
+594 MIGKAALLM
-603 TLDQLESAEEE
+603 TLDQLESAEDE
-614 LNKAIE
+614 LKKALE
-620 LDKNNYLAH
+620 LDKNCYQAH
-629 MTMAELMEQLKDVP
+629 IVMAELMEKMRDIP
-643 EAIKSYKRAA
+643 EAIKSYKKAA
-653 RADKKRPEP
+653 KADKKRPEP
-662 HERLQTIYEN
+662 HDRLQSIYEK
-672 IGFED
+672 IGLDD
-677 LAEEE
+677 LAEDE

-688 LRKAIYKSKSSKRKK
+688 LRKALYKSAKRKK

>member
-1 MHIVSIQGVDNE
+1 MANND

-44 GTGKSTFLKFIRDNT
+44 GTGKSTFLKYIRDT
-59 KKKTVV
+59 IKKKTVV

-89 KPMLPDDPDYS
+89 KPMVPDDPDYS

-115 VKLIRELELIIIDEI
+115 VKLIQQLELIIIDEI

-142 RVLRVYSGNMHEPF
+142 RVLRVYSGNMREPF

-184 FYRNFFFF
+184 YYKNFFFF
-192 NARAF
+192 NAKAF

-210 YRQSDTD
+210 YRQSDSD

-230 TSTDIARLNQRCN
+230 TPADMARINQRYDPN
-243 PDYQEVSGDFAITL
+243 YQEINDEFVITL

-270 HMKALKTPEYVYEGT
+270 HMKALKTPEYVYEGA
-285 IEGDFPENSLP
+285 IEGDFPENSLH
-296 TALNLVL
+296 TAYNLAL

-310 FIRNDKQGR
+310 FIRNDKEGR
-319 WCNGTIGIVTR
+319 WCNGTIGKVTR
-330 LSENSVFVALET
+330 LSDTSVYVALEN
-342 GEEMRVEWEVWEN
+342 GAEMLVEREIWEN

-373 SFSQIPI
+373 SFAQIPI

-420 TSLEGITLLKPLS
+420 TSMEGITLLKPLS
-433 ERDIIVNM
+433 ERDIIVNL
-441 AVVEFS
+441 AVVDFS
-447 RQFNNRQI
+447 RQFNNRQL

-473 HAFDNQEFEDCV
+473 HAFDNQEFEECV
-485 NYFADAMKIKDNL
+485 KCFTEAMKIKDNL
-498 QNDAVKRLISRKLNI
+498 QNEAVKRLISRKLNT
-513 FKRQIR
+513 FKRQTR
-519 TIERLKQVI
+519 TIERLQQVI
-528 ESQKKT
+528 ENQKKT
-534 LQELALEYAS
+534 LHSLALEYVS
-544 MGDQALAL
+544 MGDQALAIEE
-552 DDSGVVGEGST
+552 SGVVEEGSVA
-563 HYGKRLDDIAIRS
+563 YGNLWTTSLSAQHLPITTKRC
-576 AMANY
+576 
-581 NKALRIVPDCIPA
+581 ALC
-594 MIGKARLLM
+594 
-603 TLDQLESAEEE
+603 
-614 LNKAIE
+614 LNVS
-620 LDKNNYLAH
+620 
-629 MTMAELMEQLKDVP
+629 T
-643 EAIKSYKRAA
+643 R
-653 RADKKRPEP
+653 
-662 HERLQTIYEN
+662 
-672 IGFED
+672 
-677 LAEEE
+677 
-682 QEIAER
+682 
-688 LRKAIYKSKSSKRKK
+688 
-703 K
+703 